1 MQSSPRK
8 EKSKR
13 RKKNWKTKSK
23 DVHFFH
29 SIYIS
34 KTQRPN
40 KWTWTKKQM
49 NHKNKDVRI
58 YSKYRL
64 VFIFYMFLTIF
75 IHITYLYTSQTL
87 KNQKKKTKKNHKM
100 IKKTHSF

>member
-29 SIYIS
+29 WIHIS

-40 KWTWTKKQM
+40 KWTGTKKQM
-49 NHKNKDVRI
+49 NDKNKDVHI

-64 VFIFYMFLTIF
+64 VFIF
-75 IHITYLYTSQTL
+75 LYVFNNIYTHHKHL
-87 KNQKKKTKKNHKM
+87 KIKKKKK
-100 IKKTHSF
+100 